1 MTKQKATPTHSVTVR
16 RVTYYIRRR
25 GSRYNILGPD
35 GRAFKAVQCAV
46 RVGPRWEELTLACW
60 LYPRLFWPGIS
71 PGRRSD

>member
-1 MTKQKATPTHSVTVR
+1 MTEQKATPTHSATVQ

-35 GRAFKAVQCAV
+35 GHAFKAVQSCALA
-46 RVGPRWEELTLACW
+46 GSRWEELTLASW
-60 LYPRLFWPGIS
+60 LHPRLFWPGIA